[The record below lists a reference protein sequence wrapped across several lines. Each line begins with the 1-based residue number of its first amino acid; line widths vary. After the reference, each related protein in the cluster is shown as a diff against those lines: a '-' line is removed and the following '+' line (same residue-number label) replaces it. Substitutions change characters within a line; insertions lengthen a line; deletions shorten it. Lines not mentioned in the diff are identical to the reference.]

1 MKTLQTIQK
10 TCNVFRILTGV
21 AFAFCVVGAVLSG
34 VGALCAVVQWH
45 GGTIFSL
52 FGEPIR
58 LFAEG
63 TDLARKSAELL
74 ARTFM
79 LTAEAILFALTRG
92 CLKAELADGT
102 PFTRSGADRLRKLG
116 IRFIYIP
123 IIAVSVSAVVAV
135 WQGVENLGGVSNF
148 GSLVT
153 GIVMIFVSLILRY
166 GAELESR

>member
-1 MKTLQTIQK
+1 M
-10 TCNVFRILTGV
+10 
-21 AFAFCVVGAVLSG
+21 LSG
-34 VGALCAVVQWH
+34 IGALSAVAQWH

-63 TDLARKSAELL
+63 TDLARKSVELL

-102 PFTRSGADRLRKLG
+102 PFTRGSADRLRKIG
-116 IRFIYIP
+116 IRFIYIS
-123 IIAVSVSAVVAV
+123 IIAVSVSAAVAV
-135 WQGVENLGGVSNF
+135 WQV
-148 GSLVT
+148 
-153 GIVMIFVSLILRY
+153 
-166 GAELESR
+166 